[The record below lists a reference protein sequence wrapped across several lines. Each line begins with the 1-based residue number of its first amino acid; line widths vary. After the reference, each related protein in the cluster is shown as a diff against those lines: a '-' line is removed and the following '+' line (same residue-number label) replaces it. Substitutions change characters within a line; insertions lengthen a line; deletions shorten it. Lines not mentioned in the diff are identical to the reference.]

1 MNHGLVIATS
11 PEEEYSVISP
21 EVVTRLIRP
30 GAADS
35 VNQSAPSGPAAMPSG
50 FEFMVRPALNFMT
63 SPVVEIRPMP
73 PGSAVS
79 VNQLAVGARHD
90 VGGSSLPDRLLL
102 NSVITPAMVI
112 APILP
117 VSSSVNQSLLSG
129 PLTIEV
135 GSAPSLRLSVNPR
148 WIELVGVIRPITFAA
163 GSTYQRL
170 PSGPTAMSFGSP
182 AGNRELG
189 DLAGLGHA
197 GDPAVAAG
205 LGNPEVAVRPGDDAP
220 RLPVGSPR

>member
-1 MNHGLVIATS
+1 MR
-11 PEEEYSVISP
+11 P
-21 EVVTRLIRP
+21 IRP

-79 VNQLAVGARHD
+79 VNQSLPSGPAAMSA
-90 VGGSSLPDRLLL
+90 GSSLPDRLLL
-102 NSVITPAMVI
+102 NSVITPALVI

-135 GSAPSLRLSVNPR
+135 GSAPSLRPSVNSV
-148 WIELVGVIRPITFAA
+148 IEPVGRDPADHVRDGIHVPEVAVGADRDVVRIA
-163 GSTYQRL
+163 GR
-170 PSGPTAMSFGSP
+170 
-182 AGNRELG
+182 GNGELG
-189 DLAGLGHA
+189 DVARLRHA
-197 GDPAVAAG
+197 RDRAVAAG
-205 LGNPEVAVRPGDDAP
+205 LGDPEVAVRAA
-220 RLPVGSPR
+220 